1 MWVRRS
7 AIRSVPR
14 YARVPAHFVVSVE
27 AVLDGADDTAR
38 QAATDAYERLA
49 SQQPA
54 LFDYVRGKLPESM
67 DEKALALGHMLGVAV
82 LLVFEAFAGR
92 ALLALSTDAVAAVD
106 AALTA
111 DEELRREDPLDE
123 LESEDIVAIE
133 QPALLAFVNEQV
145 GLTLSQHAESI
156 DVDHVAIV
164 FRTILVEILALSHAV
179 ARPAG
184 YPAGQGMEPMA

>member
-1 MWVRRS
+1 M
-7 AIRSVPR
+7 
-14 YARVPAHFVVSVE
+14 
-27 AVLDGADDTAR
+27 LDGADDMAR
-38 QAATDAYERLA
+38 QAATDGYERLA

-54 LFDYVRGKLPESM
+54 LFNYVRAKLPESL

-92 ALLALSTDAVAAVD
+92 ALLGLSMDAVAAAD

-123 LESEDIVAIE
+123 LESEDIVAME
-133 QPALLAFVNEQV
+133 QPALVAFLNEQV

-179 ARPAG
+179 VRPAG
-184 YPAGQGMEPMA
+184 YPVGLGTEPMA